1 MERFWVETLKWLSWF
16 VGSSIKMYKLDPA
29 YFLSV
34 PRLAWKQLLE
44 ETEIELE
51 LQTNID
57 MIQMAE
63 KGIGGGMSHNLSMVK
78 GK

>member
-16 VGSSIKMYKLDPA
+16 VGSIIEIYKVDPA

-34 PRLAWKQLLE
+34 PRLAWKPLLE
-44 ETEIELE
+44 ETEIELQ
-51 LQTNID
+51 LRNNID